1 MNVGE
6 MSGDPRDESP
16 EQRVDRN
23 LAELLQELRVALPG
37 VQVLFAFLL
46 VVPFNQR
53 FGMADAIVRVT
64 YFVTLVLT
72 TAATVFL
79 IAPSFH
85 HRWRFRQQQKER
97 VVLVGNGLARVGL
110 VLMALAIT
118 GVILLVTEFLFGP
131 ALAFATAAVV
141 AGLFVGVW
149 YVLPRRW
156 RRLADREVSQAGG
169 TPPAGP
175 RPRR

>member
-6 MSGDPRDESP
+6 MSGDLRDESP

-37 VQVLFAFLL
+37 VQVLLAFLL
-46 VVPFNQR
+46 VVPFNAR
-53 FGMADAIVRVT
+53 FGSADAVVRVT

-97 VVLVGNGLARVGL
+97 VVLIGNGLARIGL

-131 ALAFATAAVV
+131 ALAAVTATAV
-141 AGLFVGVW
+141 AALFVGVW
-149 YVLPRRW
+149 YMVPRHW
-156 RRLADREVSQAGG
+156 RRLADHELSQAGG